1 MRPRGAPRRLRRV
14 ERRVSEDILEQVA
27 HALKMGRKRR
37 SCNAARA
44 RRSCS
49 GVPFRG

>member
-37 SCNAARA
+37 SCNTARG
-44 RRSCS
+44 RRSCT
-49 GVPFRG
+49 PAHFHR